1 MFLSSSTFT
10 SASASFDSRIT
21 SATNEQDL
29 SYFAT
34 TGSNTFIGNQ
44 TISGSLLFSGSN
56 DEQTL
61 SYAGGNGHQ
70 IIIDTNR
77 TDDYTENG
85 SADKPYKTLSSAIT
99 AANTANPNGTDP
111 YTFVMMGSNI
121 DENIS
126 FNGTAFNFITLA
138 TSCRTVF
145 NGTLT
150 ITNNPNLKQ
159 LVIRNLEFAQAVT
172 ITGNGTAAQMNNM
185 SFYNTSFSNTLNVT
199 CANSLALWDVYSS
212 AAVNLTNLH
221 YLYVGG
227 GQITG
232 DVTIVADS
240 TQTLPSEGMSPG
252 QSIVFDLI
260 CNNLTFTRGGSAT
273 YVFQPHNTR
282 IGLNAGSYTI
292 PNGFTLSA
300 QASTLRGTWT
310 NNGSLTLRNSSTD
323 NAVVGTQPTYT
334 GTMGGTFKGVINS
347 TNGVISGSSQI
358 SGFGFATTG
367 SNTFV
372 GGQTIT
378 GSLNA
383 TSITGSIL
391 ATNGLISGSS
401 QLTSV
406 FPEKITGSWS
416 VPTGT
421 SIQSFTVDSNHSYQ
435 MWVNGNIPNGIL
447 TWNATVNVTNSNV
460 PIVGSQYGWYYPE
473 GNALV
478 LTSIPP
484 QIVGVNGT
492 ISTTSFVT
500 TTSNTFEFGIT
511 NNSGATQTINY
522 GYIKIS

>member
-1 MFLSSSTFT
+1 MFESKINRGRANGYAPLDGSGKVPLDKLPPIQSPINTG
-10 SASASFDSRIT
+10 SFIT
-21 SATNEQDL
+21 NGQTGS
-29 SYFAT
+29 FAT
-34 TGSNTFIGNQ
+34 TGSNVFSGNQ
-44 TISGSLLFSGSN
+44 TISGSLLFGGGN

-61 SYAGGNGHQ
+61 AYAGGNGHQ
-70 IIIDTNR
+70 IMIDTNR

-99 AANTANPNGTDP
+99 AANIANPNGTDP
-111 YTFVMMGSNI
+111 YTFVMKGCNI

-138 TSCRTVF
+138 TTSRTVI

-150 ITNNPNLKQ
+150 ITDNPNLKQ
-159 LVIRNLEFAQAVT
+159 LIIRNLEFAQAVT
-172 ITGNGTAAQMNNM
+172 ITGDGTAAQMNNM

-199 CANSLALWDVYSS
+199 CVNSLALWDVYSS

-240 TQTLPSEGMSPG
+240 TQTLPSGGMSPG

-260 CNNLTFTRGGSAT
+260 CNNLIFTKGGSAS

-292 PNGFTLSA
+292 PSGFTVSA
-300 QASTLRGTWT
+300 QASTFRGTWT

-323 NAVVGTQPTYT
+323 NTVLGTQPTYT
-334 GTMGGTFKGVINS
+334 GTIGGTFKGVVNS

-372 GGQTIT
+372 GNQIVSGTLNIATNNGDEGGEILLGKALTNTTIAGNNVIVDVFKDRVRIFEDSGSNRGAFLNIVSQSAGVTSEIVTSPNLFSIQTIT
-378 GSLNA
+378 SASYASL
-383 TSITGSIL
+383 TPV
-391 ATNGLISGSS
+391 SGT
-401 QLTSV
+401 LYV
-406 FPEKITGSWS
+406 I
-416 VPTGT
+416 
-421 SIQSFTVDSNHSYQ
+421 ID
-435 MWVNGNIPNGIL
+435 
-447 TWNATVNVTNSNV
+447 
-460 PIVGSQYGWYYPE
+460 
-473 GNALV
+473 
-478 LTSIPP
+478 
-484 QIVGVNGT
+484 
-492 ISTTSFVT
+492 
-500 TTSNTFEFGIT
+500 
-511 NNSGATQTINY
+511 
-522 GYIKIS
+522 